1 MELSLGIG
9 QEVNIHNV
17 KSVSLDKTQSLHKD
31 HEPSKK
37 YFRTMIIETEDG
49 NSIEI
54 NLYSKNAK
62 VLEPQD

>member
-1 MELSLGIG
+1 MELSLGTG

-17 KSVSLDKTQSLHKD
+17 KSVSLDKTQSLYKD

-49 NSIEI
+49 SSIEI
-54 NLYSKNAK
+54 NLYSKDAK

>member
-1 MELSLGIG
+1 MELSLGTG

-31 HEPSKK
+31 RGASKK

-54 NLYSKNAK
+54 NLYSKDAK

>member
-17 KSVSLDKTQSLHKD
+17 KSVSLDKTQLLSKE

-54 NLYSKNAK
+54 NLYSKDAK

>member
-1 MELSLGIG
+1 MELSLGTG

-17 KSVSLDKTQSLHKD
+17 KSVSLD

-49 NSIEI
+49 SSIEI
-54 NLYSKNAK
+54 NLYSKDAK

>member
-17 KSVSLDKTQSLHKD
+17 KSVSLDKTQLLSKE
-31 HEPSKK
+31 HEPFKK

-54 NLYSKNAK
+54 NLYSKDAK
-62 VLEPQD
+62 VLEPKD